1 MGKINHDRP
10 WFGRLSIVLFLVGI
24 MVLSLTSLTFAD
36 KKTIKIGA
44 TPDLSGPTSEVGKP
58 FSDGLK
64 DYFDYV
70 NKNGGINGRKIELL
84 QTDGAY
90 NIPKETAGF
99 KEFAMEG
106 VVAFIGWSGGGH
118 MQIAQMASKKE
129 IVMLGASISEVFAD
143 IQKAPFSFIH
153 CAPYDQVWRGMIDHS
168 IKQNP
173 DKKLKAALV
182 YPDNGYGHQNAAT
195 IREYLK
201 ERGIDLV
208 DEEIVGFR
216 DIDAT
221 TQMLKMKRF
230 NPDIVLCPQVEPSI
244 AVIMRDARKVGID
257 TKKTQFYVNMQ
268 GIGHIGLKLG
278 GKDVQDLIGG
288 SPFSDWYEKDV
299 PGIKLIRKVNAD
311 KEYVLSWYVHGWAAA
326 VIISEG
332 LNRIG
337 DNEITGN
344 SLKESLEGINNFD
357 TGGITSPI
365 SYSKKNHVG
374 AKGIKLY
381 KPSSDMKYYQA
392 ITDFIF
398 PQ

>member
-1 MGKINHDRP
+1 MEKINQNRS
-10 WFGRLSIVLFLVGI
+10 WFELLSIVLLSVGI
-24 MVLSLTSLTFAD
+24 MVLFITNPAFAD
-36 KKTIKIGA
+36 KSPIKIGA

-58 FSDGLK
+58 FADGVK

-90 NIPKETAGF
+90 NVPKETAGF
-99 KEFAMEG
+99 KRFAMKG
-106 VVAFIGWSGGGH
+106 IIAFIGWSGGGH
-118 MQIAQMASKKE
+118 MQIAKMASKKK
-129 IVMLGASISEVFAD
+129 IVVLGGSISEVFAD
-143 IQKAPFSFIH
+143 TQKAPFSFIH
-153 CAPYDQVWRGMIDHS
+153 CAPYDQVWRGMITHA
-168 IKQNP
+168 INLNP
-173 DKKLKAALV
+173 GKELKAALV

-195 IREYLK
+195 IRKYLK
-201 ERGIDLV
+201 ERDIDLV

-221 TQMLKMKRF
+221 TQMLKMKRS

-268 GIGHIGLKLG
+268 GIGPIGLKLG
-278 GKDVQDLIGG
+278 GEDVQDLIGG
-288 SPFSDWYEKDV
+288 SPFSDWYENDI

-311 KEYVLSWYVHGWAAA
+311 KEYVLPWYVHGWTAAL
-326 VIISEG
+326 VISEG
-332 LNRIG
+332 LQRLGN
-337 DNEITGN
+337 NEITGS
-344 SLKESLEGINNFD
+344 SLKESLESINNFD

-365 SYSKKNHVG
+365 SYSNKNHVG
-374 AKGIKLY
+374 AKGVKLY
-381 KPSSDMKYYQA
+381 KPNPSGKYYQA

-398 PQ
+398 P